1 MLRYVMLT
9 LSGII
14 CLAHICAAQELQAVN
29 RTATGD
35 SVIHLNAAPDP
46 GIAWIK
52 NKQFTSGTIEFD
64 VKGKNVLQ
72 QSFVGIAFHGVNDST
87 YDAIYFRPFNFQV
100 PEAGRRGHSVQ
111 YISLPSN
118 DWPFLREQYP
128 GKYEHEVNPSTDP
141 NKWFHVKIIV
151 TDTEATAYLNGDRCL
166 TVTLLSTQ
174 KTGMMGYWVGN
185 NSSGDWKNLKTN

>member
-1 MLRYVMLT
+1 MLRYIMLT

-14 CLAHICAAQELQAVN
+14 CLTHICTAQELRAVN
-29 RTATGD
+29 RTVTGD
-35 SVIHLNAAPDP
+35 SIIHLNEAPDA
-46 GIAWIK
+46 GIAWIE
-52 NKQFTSGTIEFD
+52 NKQFSNGTIEFD

-111 YISLPSN
+111 YISLPAN

-128 GKYEHEVNPSTDP
+128 GKYEHEVNPSTNP
-141 NKWFHVKIIV
+141 NKWFHVKIVV
-151 TDTEATAYLNGDRCL
+151 TDAEATAYLNGERCL
-166 TVTLLSTQ
+166 TVPLLSTQ
-174 KTGMMGYWVGN
+174 KTGMIGYWVGN
-185 NSSGDWKNLKTN
+185 GSGGDWKNLKIN